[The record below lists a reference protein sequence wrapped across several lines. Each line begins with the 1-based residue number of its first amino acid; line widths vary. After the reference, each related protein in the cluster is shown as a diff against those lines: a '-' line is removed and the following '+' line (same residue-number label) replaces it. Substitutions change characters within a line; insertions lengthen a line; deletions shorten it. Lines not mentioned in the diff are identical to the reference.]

1 MKMPPLPAICLKA
14 ITTCFYYNFKIS
26 TAKIFFKHFPGQQA
40 GVIAGSQRQAA
51 YQSVRQA
58 L

>member
-1 MKMPPLPAICLKA
+1 LKA